1 MRRAETTTA
10 ERATRSRTFDV
21 VVDVDVDEKGRPPAA
36 PDNRTARATDL
47 PV

>member
-21 VVDVDVDEKGRPPAA
+21 VVDVDEKGRPPAA